1 MTHSSPKLAALV
13 MLSLCLG
20 AAGTARGGAEVKLD
34 REFLDGLVEKIPPAP
49 FQKAGQYRGSARG
62 FRLVAIDPKKRRLV
76 VACEVV
82 GEYRPPVAGALRRAI
97 TPPGQGGKTP
107 AVTVKPTS
115 SPAAPDSKLPVLEG
129 NDTKGWSAFTF
140 DVRASVNV
148 EPGGPGGAPKLAVD
162 VEEVKRRELEGLP
175 GALAL
180 VLGRH
185 FDALVTQIA
194 DGKAALLS
202 AKVNEKIRQKIAAFS
217 EYGVLRELTYAPDG
231 LLLAFDVTTYK
242 ADGIAGYV
250 FAADSPAPG
259 TTPLYRW
266 ARVQF
271 HDFYYTTRRD
281 PPAGHPYYV
290 YEQVACHVFTTPQ
303 PGTVPLNR
311 WRGAREWFYTTAADG
326 EGFARKGYHPEA
338 VACFVYPNP
347 TPGAVPLYRFTD
359 PRGLH
364 FYTTHPHAEFAK

>member
-1 MTHSSPKLAALV
+1 M
-13 MLSLCLG
+13 
-20 AAGTARGGAEVKLD
+20 KLD
-34 REFLDGLVEKIPPAP
+34 KEFLASLVEKIPPAP

-62 FRLVAIDPKKRRLV
+62 FRLLAIDPKKRRLV

-82 GEYRPPVAGALRRAI
+82 GEYRAPVAGALRRAV
-97 TPPGQGGKTP
+97 TPPGQGKATP
-107 AVTVKPTS
+107 APVAV
-115 SPAAPDSKLPVLEG
+115 PASTTTPKLPVLDG
-129 NDTKGWSAFTF
+129 PDTKGWSAFTF
-140 DVRASVNV
+140 DVRASINV
-148 EPGGPGGAPKLAVD
+148 EPGGPNGAPRLAVD

-180 VLGRH
+180 ALGKY
-185 FDALVTQIA
+185 FDALVTQVA
-194 DGKAALLS
+194 DGKAAS
-202 AKVNEKIRQKIAAFS
+202 VSKQVNEKIRQKIAAFS

-231 LLLAFDVTTYK
+231 LTLAFDVTTYT

-250 FAADSPAPG
+250 FAADAPAPG
-259 TTPLYRW
+259 TSPLYRW
-266 ARVQF
+266 ERVHF
-271 HDFYYTTRRD
+271 HDYYYTTSPT

-311 WRGAREWFYTTAADG
+311 WRGPREWFYTTAADG
-326 EGFARKGYHPEA
+326 EGVARKGYHPQV
-338 VACFVYPNP
+338 VACYVYPKP
-347 TPGAVPLYRFTD
+347 TPGTVPLYRFTD